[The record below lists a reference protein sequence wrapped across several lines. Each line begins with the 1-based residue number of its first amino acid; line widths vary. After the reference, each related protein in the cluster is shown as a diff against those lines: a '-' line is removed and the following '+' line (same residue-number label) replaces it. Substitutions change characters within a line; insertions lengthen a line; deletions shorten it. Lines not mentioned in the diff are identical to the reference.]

1 MDVWNRWF
9 YNTRLVASGRFVM
22 ERGNTKQEIL
32 DALVQEVL
40 EQYEGN
46 MTPSFSAEESTHRAL
61 PGYLS

>member
-1 MDVWNRWF
+1 
-9 YNTRLVASGRFVM
+9 M

-46 MTPSFSAEESTHRAL
+46 MTPSFSAVESTHRAL
-61 PGYLS
+61 PVYLS

>member
-1 MDVWNRWF
+1 
-9 YNTRLVASGRFVM
+9 M

-46 MTPSFSAEESTHRAL
+46 MTPSFSAVESTHRAAPADISYRKTSKTCRAGKL
-61 PGYLS
+61 LYAV